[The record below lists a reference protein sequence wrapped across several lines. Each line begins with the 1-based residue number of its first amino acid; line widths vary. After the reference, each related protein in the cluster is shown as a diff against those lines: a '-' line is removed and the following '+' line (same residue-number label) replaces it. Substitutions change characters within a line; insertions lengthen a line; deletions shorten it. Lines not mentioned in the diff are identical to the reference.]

1 MKTVF
6 ARLARGMLLAVLV
19 TTATATPKR
28 LSIVDRLILDD
39 AGSVIQ
45 LRGGNLKGATTADAA
60 DLKNNLKMNFARL
73 PIEWNDD
80 TRDPNHDSGLKPD
93 YLSQIDGWVQALSGA
108 GIWFVLEMR
117 LDDPTSK
124 LPDLY
129 SPTGATYLALQK
141 TWVYLAKLYK
151 DTDYVAGYGLLAEPS
166 ASAFN
171 PEPWS
176 VLTTFQKALMDQI
189 SAPVASGGAGDTW
202 TPFFVGTD
210 FNYDT
215 MQYRYDGYYTA
226 LASYRGRLIYEVNV
240 LMPKPWIQD
249 GSAPAGVPPENALYP
264 QATQTDFTPLL
275 TLQPGEKDGDGN
287 VLELPRD
294 SEKVFNLRRKEPANF
309 PLMLCQNFLTWY
321 LQWAVDF
328 STRNAVPLYVDQF
341 GADIT
346 ADDQLGY
353 ERDLIEVVERADLPW
368 TRWGYTAGQPGRK
381 IVGNTD
387 VTTFY
392 TTVGARTASG
402 QLMVWQPDT
411 NGLVR
416 IEAVSYG
423 IAAAGP
429 AHDWRYFSVANAL
442 GRGAVRALPA
452 DDVSKSAANA
462 PRLDFRVNFAQAGTY
477 YVWVRLKNGTSSTGV
492 WFGLDGAASTQKLSS
507 DVPTSWRWVRGQG
520 NVAPYASVTVTTA
533 GLHTFNVWMNRS
545 GIAVDDI
552 VLTPSSTWTPPG
564 TLPDY
569 SLRTIDAP
577 LPP

>member
-1 MKTVF
+1 
-6 ARLARGMLLAVLV
+6 MLLAALV
-19 TTATATPKR
+19 TTASATPKR
-28 LSIVDRLILDD
+28 LSIVDRIILDD
-39 AGSVIQ
+39 AGRVIQ
-45 LRGGNLKGATTADAA
+45 LRGGNLKGATVTEAA

-80 TRDPNHDSGLKPD
+80 TRDSGHASGLKQT
-93 YLSQIDGWVQALSGA
+93 YLDQIDDWVQALSGA

-117 LDDPTSK
+117 VDDPTSK
-124 LPDLY
+124 LRDLY
-129 SPTGATYLALQK
+129 SPTGTTYLAFQK
-141 TWVYLAKLYK
+141 TWVYLAALYK

-166 ASAFN
+166 ASAFDS
-171 PEPWS
+171 EPWS

-215 MQYRYDGYYTA
+215 MQFRYDGYYTA
-226 LASYRGRLIYEVNV
+226 LASYHGRLIYEVNV

-249 GSAPAGVPPENALYP
+249 GSAPDGVPPGNATYP
-264 QATQTDFTPLL
+264 QATQTDFTPLI
-275 TLQPGEKDGDGN
+275 TLQLGDKDDAGN
-287 VLELPRD
+287 DLVLPRD
-294 SEKVFNLRRKEPANF
+294 TEKVFNLRRKEPTKF
-309 PLMLCQNFLTWY
+309 PLMLCQNFLAWY

-328 STRNAVPLYVDQF
+328 SARNAVPLYLDQF
-341 GADIT
+341 GADIR

-353 ERDLIEVVERADLPW
+353 ERDLIEVAERADLPW

-387 VTTFY
+387 VTALY
-392 TTVGARTASG
+392 TTVGAQAVSG

-411 NGLVR
+411 TGLVR

-423 IAAAGP
+423 AAVAGP
-429 AHDWRYFSVANAL
+429 AHDWSYLSVANAL

-462 PRLDFRVNFAQAGTY
+462 PRMDFRVNFAQTGTY
-477 YVWVRLKNGTSSTGV
+477 YVWVRLKNGTTSTGV
-492 WFGLDGAASTQKLSS
+492 WFGLDGTASSQKLSS

-533 GLHTFNVWMNRS
+533 GLHTFNLWMNRS
-545 GIAVDDI
+545 GVAVDDI
-552 VLTPSSTWTPPG
+552 ILTPSSTWTPPG